1 MLIGAYVPRGQAS
14 VVVGGGAFLR
24 WLSLVVVRTRVVA
37 CGQVL
42 RVYVSR
48 GADKT

>member
-1 MLIGAYVPRGQAS
+1 MLIGAYVPRGSS

-48 GADKT
+48 GWADKT